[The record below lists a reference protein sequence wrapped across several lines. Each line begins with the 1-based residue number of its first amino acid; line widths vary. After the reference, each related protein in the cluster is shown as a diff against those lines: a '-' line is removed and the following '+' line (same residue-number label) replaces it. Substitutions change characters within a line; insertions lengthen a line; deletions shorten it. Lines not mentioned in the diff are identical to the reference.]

1 MDMIAYEF
9 YSHDEINGNH
19 LIGILPERR
28 RNPKRI
34 TKQSIM
40 KWARQLLDD
49 NGDMNGIFFV
59 KVTLGQNDDIR
70 SI

>member
-1 MDMIAYEF
+1 MIAYEF